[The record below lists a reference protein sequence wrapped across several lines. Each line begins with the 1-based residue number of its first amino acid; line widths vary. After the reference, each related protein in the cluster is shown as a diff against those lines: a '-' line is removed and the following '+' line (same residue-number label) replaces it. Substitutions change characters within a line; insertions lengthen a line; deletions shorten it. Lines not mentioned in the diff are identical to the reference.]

1 MDNAQVEDVAMNW
14 SSNLKIRGLQ
24 GKCVLDKKHKKLQ
37 EKTINYKRKQ
47 NEIGFNLDIQPEH

>member
-24 GKCVLDKKHKKLQ
+24 GKCVLDKNIRNCRKKLS
-37 EKTINYKRKQ
+37 TIRENKMR
-47 NEIGFNLDIQPEH
+47 LDSI